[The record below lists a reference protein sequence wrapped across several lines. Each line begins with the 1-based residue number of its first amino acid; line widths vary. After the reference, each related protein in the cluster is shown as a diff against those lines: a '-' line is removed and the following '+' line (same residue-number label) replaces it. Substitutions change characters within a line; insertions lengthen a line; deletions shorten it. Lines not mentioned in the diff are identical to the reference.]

1 MYAAAY
7 TCRCGSGE
15 IRSFANAT
23 LQIIVSTFVYFKA
36 RQGIL
41 YIKTLYIFYIP
52 QLYPQTTFSF
62 APFASSPELFAQSLG
77 LFSAHNMIHPAYSF
91 FFFADVRT
99 LKLFRVAFS
108 VFTRP
113 TKYRMTAVFRIVVA
127 TILFNACFFSRYTCA
142 KVARD
147 TVTNARNTKL
157 SIYFEWT

>member
-36 RQGIL
+36 RQRIL
-41 YIKTLYIFYIP
+41 YLKTLFIFYIP
-52 QLYPQTTFSF
+52 QLFLHNTSSF
-62 APFASSPELFAQSLG
+62 APFASPVLFAQRLG
-77 LFSAHNMIHPAYSF
+77 LFSARNMIHPTHSF

-113 TKYRMTAVFRIVVA
+113 TKYRMAAVFRIVVA
-127 TILFNACFFSRYTCA
+127 TVLLNACLFSWYTCA
-142 KVARD
+142 KIARD
-147 TVTNARNTKL
+147 TVTNACNTKL
-157 SIYFEWT
+157 SLYFEWT